1 MPCYCLLKSQQG
13 DLLLRKEVLMRRK
26 LLGLI
31 ASSIAGV
38 VLLASCGPVQAS
50 SSEETRPERNTN
62 PKVGWVYVSTDPHG
76 GKVYK
81 RCDGGTLVYAMYEY
95 RRGGL
100 TAIANSPECS

>member
-1 MPCYCLLKSQQG
+1 
-13 DLLLRKEVLMRRK
+13 MRRK
-26 LLGLI
+26 LLGVI
-31 ASSIAGV
+31 VGTITSVA
-38 VLLASCGPVQAS
+38 LLVSCGPVQS
-50 SSEETRPERNTN
+50 SSEETRPEQNTD

-100 TAIANSPECS
+100 TAVPNSPECS

>member
-1 MPCYCLLKSQQG
+1 
-13 DLLLRKEVLMRRK
+13 MRRK
-26 LLGLI
+26 LLGVI
-31 ASSIAGV
+31 VGTITSVA
-38 VLLASCGPVQAS
+38 LLVSCGPAQS
-50 SSEETRPERNTN
+50 SSEETRPEQNTD

-100 TAIANSPECS
+100 TAVPNSPECS

>member
-1 MPCYCLLKSQQG
+1 
-13 DLLLRKEVLMRRK
+13 MRRK
-26 LLGLI
+26 LLGVI
-31 ASSIAGV
+31 VGTITSVA
-38 VLLASCGPVQAS
+38 LLVSCSPAQS

>member
-1 MPCYCLLKSQQG
+1 
-13 DLLLRKEVLMRRK
+13 MRRK
-26 LLGLI
+26 LLGVI
-31 ASSIAGV
+31 VGTITSVA
-38 VLLASCGPVQAS
+38 LLVSCGPAQS

-81 RCDGGTLVYAMYEY
+81 RCDGGTLIYTMYEY

-100 TAIANSPECS
+100 TAVPNSPECS